1 MSWNGAEGEKK
12 KKKMLERIT
21 AKKLNWLGNLTDV
34 VNSAAAN
41 MILLEELDFRIA
53 LNTASTSS
61 KGAFFSL

>member
-1 MSWNGAEGEKK
+1 MSWNGAEGEK

>member
-1 MSWNGAEGEKK
+1 MVLREKK